1 MVSKFI
7 GSCLQRRRINRLLI
21 LLFIAVIAFFPV
33 LDAYLDSFYNFSA
46 VYQDINESDDPVLIN
61 DSQRIDVRNFR
72 LVSKRSSKKRVNE
85 ISLAQLVSRINGP
98 TDRITKPQLPA
109 NGSCS
114 SQRSSFVSSDPSP
127 PVS

>member
-1 MVSKFI
+1 MVSNFI
-7 GSCLQRRRINRLLI
+7 GSYLEWCRIKRLLI
-21 LLFIAVIAFFPV
+21 LLSIAVIASFPV
-33 LDAYLDSFYNFSA
+33 LDAYLDSFYNTSA
-46 VYQDINESDDPVLIN
+46 VYQDINDSDDPVLIN
-61 DSQRIDVRNFR
+61 DSQCIDVRNLR

-85 ISLAQLVSRINGP
+85 ISRAQLVSRINGP

-109 NGSCS
+109 NDSCF

>member
-21 LLFIAVIAFFPV
+21 LLSIAVIALFPV
-33 LDAYLDSFYNFSA
+33 LDAYLDSFYNSSA
-46 VYQDINESDDPVLIN
+46 VYQDINDSDDSVLIN

-85 ISLAQLVSRINGP
+85 ISLAQLVSRIKDP
-98 TDRITKPQLPA
+98 TDRITKPRLPA
-109 NGSCS
+109 NANCS
-114 SQRSSFVSSDPSP
+114 SQLSSFVSSDPSP